1 MISSLKK
8 WQTDVVIDTAKEIE
22 VSQLEWNN

>member
-1 MISSLKK
+1 MISSLKE

-22 VSQLEWNN
+22 VSQLEGNN